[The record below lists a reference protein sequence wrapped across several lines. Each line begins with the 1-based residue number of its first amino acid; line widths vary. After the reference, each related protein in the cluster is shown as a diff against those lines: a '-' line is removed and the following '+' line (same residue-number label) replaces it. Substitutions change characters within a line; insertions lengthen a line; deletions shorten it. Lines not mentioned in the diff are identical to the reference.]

1 VVKKMVHNPEYLID
15 MINNGIS
22 LTKEQYGC
30 V

>member
-1 VVKKMVHNPEYLID
+1 MVHNPEYLID